1 MNTSTLELFSNFK
14 ITLNDYTA
22 TAFSIGTFMSA
33 CKTAL
38 DNETKEQFKQNIR
51 KTINE
56 EIELEKSLD
65 DYIVD
70 FIDELNKEQYYE
82 LDAEFNMYNKIKNA
96 IESLRK
102 TSYDAGKAYYIYGE
116 QEEYERLQSVFN
128 EDHDALL
135 NMMEKELEHV

>member
-14 ITLNDYTA
+14 GTLNDYTA
-22 TAFSIGTFMSA
+22 TAFGIGTFMSA

-38 DNETKEQFKQNIR
+38 NDETKEQFKQDIR
-51 KTINE
+51 KNINVE
-56 EIELEKSLD
+56 MELEKSLD
-65 DYIVD
+65 DYIVAL
-70 FIDELNKEQYYE
+70 IDEFSMYKE
-82 LDAEFNMYNKIKNA
+82 IKNA

-102 TSYDAGKAYYIYGE
+102 ISYDAGKAYSIYGR

-128 EDHDALL
+128 EDHNALL

>member
-14 ITLNDYTA
+14 GTLNEYTA
-22 TAFSIGTFMSA
+22 TAFGIGTFMSA

-38 DNETKEQFKQNIR
+38 DDETKEQFKQDIR
-51 KTINE
+51 KNINVE
-56 EIELEKSLD
+56 MELEKALKE
-65 DYIVD
+65 YVAALIV
-70 FIDELNKEQYYE
+70 E
-82 LDAEFNMYNKIKNA
+82 YNVFSEILNA

-102 TSYDAGKAYYIYGE
+102 TSYNAGKAYYIYGR

>member
-14 ITLNDYTA
+14 GTLNDYTA
-22 TAFSIGTFMSA
+22 TAFGIGTFMSA

-38 DNETKEQFKQNIR
+38 DDETKEQFKQDIR
-51 KTINE
+51 KNINVE
-56 EIELEKSLD
+56 MELEKSLD
-65 DYIVD
+65 DYIIALTD
-70 FIDELNKEQYYE
+70 KLKLYKE
-82 LDAEFNMYNKIKNA
+82 IKNA

-102 TSYDAGKAYYIYGE
+102 TSYNAGEAYYIYGR
-116 QEEYERLQSVFN
+116 QKEYERLQSVFN

>member
-14 ITLNDYTA
+14 GTLNDYTA
-22 TAFSIGTFMSA
+22 TAFGIGTLMSS

-38 DNETKEQFKQNIR
+38 SNETKEQFKQDIR
-51 KTINE
+51 KNINVE
-56 EIELEKSLD
+56 MELEKTLKE
-65 DYIVD
+65 YVAALIV
-70 FIDELNKEQYYE
+70 E
-82 LDAEFNMYNKIKNA
+82 YNVFSEILNA

-102 TSYDAGKAYYIYGE
+102 TSYNAGKAYYIYGK

-128 EDHDALL
+128 EDHNALL

>member
-1 MNTSTLELFSNFK
+1 MTESTLELFSNFK
-14 ITLNDYTA
+14 VTLNDYTA
-22 TAFSIGTFMSA
+22 TAFNIGTYMSA

-38 DNETKEQFKQNIR
+38 DNETKEQFKQSIR

-65 DYIVD
+65 DYIIAL
-70 FIDELNKEQYYE
+70 IDEFKLYKE
-82 LDAEFNMYNKIKNA
+82 IKNA

-102 TSYDAGKAYYIYGE
+102 TSYNAGKAHYIYGR

-128 EDHDALL
+128 EDHNALL

>member
-14 ITLNDYTA
+14 VTLNDYTA
-22 TAFSIGTFMSA
+22 TAFNIGTYMSA

-38 DNETKEQFKQNIR
+38 DNETKEQFKQSIR

-56 EIELEKSLD
+56 EMELEKSLD
-65 DYIVD
+65 DYIIAI
-70 FIDELNKEQYYE
+70 IDEFKLYKE
-82 LDAEFNMYNKIKNA
+82 IKNA

-102 TSYDAGKAYYIYGE
+102 TSYNAGKAYYIYGR

-128 EDHDALL
+128 EDHNALL

>member
-14 ITLNDYTA
+14 GTLNDYTA
-22 TAFSIGTFMSA
+22 TAFGIGTLMSS

-38 DNETKEQFKQNIR
+38 SNETKEQFNQDIR
-51 KTINE
+51 KNINVE
-56 EIELEKSLD
+56 MELEKTLKE
-65 DYIVD
+65 YVAALIV
-70 FIDELNKEQYYE
+70 E
-82 LDAEFNMYNKIKNA
+82 YNVFSEILNA

-102 TSYDAGKAYYIYGE
+102 TSYNAGKAYYIYGK

-128 EDHDALL
+128 EDHNALL